1 MTEASSN
8 NAARWPSYVGLGGIG
23 ITMAGVLM
31 ATGAWKQRTDDLD
44 RRVTKVENIQQT
56 NLPLFWAMQA
66 DLKYLADRAR
76 RDDRPADG
84 DRRERR

>member
-1 MTEASSN
+1 MSEPAN
-8 NAARWPSYVGLGGIG
+8 PAPRWPSYVGLAGIG

-44 RRVTKVENIQQT
+44 RRVTKVESIQQT
-56 NLPLFWAMQA
+56 NLPLFWGMQT

-76 RDDRPADG
+76 RDEDRPV
-84 DRRERR
+84 RERR